1 MKNSPEQ
8 LTDPLTHL
16 QAGQQTDVT
25 WRAADALL
33 RGAACPA
40 WRGEFR
46 PLACELPLRFL
57 FIIHAA
63 LHRLVDGEAG
73 GGGDVEL
80 ATPRNVEVR
89 NAVRHRDDQLR
100 THHDHRERD
109 RHLPPPSGN
118 AKL

>member
-16 QAGQQTDVT
+16 QARQQTDVT

-46 PLACELPLRFL
+46 PLACELPLCFL
-57 FIIHAA
+57 FIVHAA
-63 LHRLVDGEAG
+63 LCRLVNGKAG

-80 ATPRNVEVR
+80 ATPRNVEFWHPVG
-89 NAVRHRDDQLR
+89 HRDDQLR
-100 THHDHRERD
+100 AH
-109 RHLPPPSGN
+109 N
-118 AKL
+118 

>member
-1 MKNSPEQ
+1 DAVTLSSHHHPSGQRQPAPIACVKTSPDQ
-8 LTDPLTHL
+8 LTGPLTHL

-57 FIIHAA
+57 FIVQAA
-63 LHRLVDGEAG
+63 LDRLVNGEAG
-73 GGGDVEL
+73 SSRDIEL

-89 NAVRHRDDQLR
+89 HAVCHR
-100 THHDHRERD
+100 
-109 RHLPPPSGN
+109 
-118 AKL
+118 